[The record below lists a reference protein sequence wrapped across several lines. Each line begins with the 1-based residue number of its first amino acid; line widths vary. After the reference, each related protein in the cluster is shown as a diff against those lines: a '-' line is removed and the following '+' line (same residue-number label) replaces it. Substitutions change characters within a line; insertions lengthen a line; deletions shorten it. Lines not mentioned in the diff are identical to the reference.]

1 MSELSVR
8 KEAQY
13 VRVRRA
19 QFTIRQLLLLIA
31 VSALLLAG
39 TLEAAKRFNEPI
51 PYFEDLQPSRVS
63 QLLLE
68 AERESEPGLEV
79 VKSQRTLN
87 IETPSRCKQ

>member
-31 VSALLLAG
+31 VAALLLAG

-51 PYFEDLQPSRVS
+51 PYFRDTHPRRVS

-68 AERESEPGLEV
+68 AQRGSAPGPEV
-79 VKSQRTLN
+79 AK
-87 IETPSRCKQ
+87 